1 MKKVL
6 IARFDTSKLVSNLA
20 ILSMQNNGF
29 RTFQSNTSFNRTCY
43 DDDISNQ
50 IAGKTDNDLAGWL
63 FNTRRLAARL
73 LISPDPSKGDPVALS
88 EKLEKRADQM
98 ELELKK
104 REALREAQEK
114 RASLR
119 ASNGVSA
126 MPIKK
131 KTQDKATQTE
141 KTAWVKQAEA
151 LKTKQYDNWKV
162 TTAEEEELRCK
173 EELEGSPISI
183 SQRIEHEGKI
193 FIE

>member
-1 MKKVL
+1 
-6 IARFDTSKLVSNLA
+6 
-20 ILSMQNNGF
+20 MQNNGF

-63 FNTRRLAARL
+63 FNTRRMAAN
-73 LISPDPSKGDPVALS
+73 IIINPNPEKGDPTALS

-98 ELELKK
+98 EAELKR
-104 REALREAQEK
+104 REAVREMLQK
-114 RASLR
+114 RNSLR
-119 ASNGVSA
+119 GSISTSNGISA

-131 KTQDKATQTE
+131 RTQDKGTQTE

-151 LKTKQYDNWKV
+151 LKTTQFPSFKV
-162 TTAEEEELRCK
+162 TTKEQELECS
-173 EELEGSPISI
+173 EELEGSPTLT
-183 SQRIEHEGKI
+183 QRIEHEGKI

>member
-1 MKKVL
+1 
-6 IARFDTSKLVSNLA
+6 
-20 ILSMQNNGF
+20 MQNNGF

-50 IAGKTDNDLAGWL
+50 IAGKTDNELAGWL
-63 FNTRRLAARL
+63 FNTRRLASRL

-104 REALREAQEK
+104 REALKEAQEK

-131 KTQDKATQTE
+131 RTKDASTQTE
-141 KTAWVKQAEA
+141 KTAWVKQAAA
-151 LKTKQYDNWKV
+151 LKTEQFPSFKV
-162 TTAEEEELRCK
+162 TTKEEEAELHCS
-173 EELEGSPISI
+173 EELEGSPTLT
-183 SQRIEHEGKI
+183 QRIEHQGKI